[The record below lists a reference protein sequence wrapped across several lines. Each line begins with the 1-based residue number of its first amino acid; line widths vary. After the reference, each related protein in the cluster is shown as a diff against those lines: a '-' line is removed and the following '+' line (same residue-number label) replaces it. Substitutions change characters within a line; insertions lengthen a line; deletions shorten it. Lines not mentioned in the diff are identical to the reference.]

1 VTVTVGVTSAGAV
14 TVTEPVPEAELY
26 VEELEE
32 SGVYLAV
39 RVSVPIE
46 RTPAGTV
53 MVAEPELRFAGE
65 EVKLPLERTME
76 PVGVP
81 LEPETAMVTE
91 SVCAV
96 VMLEAAGVT
105 VTVGVTSAGA
115 VTVTEP
121 VPEAELY
128 VEELEESGVYLAV
141 RVSAPIERTPA
152 GTVTVAEP
160 ELSVVEED
168 V

>member
-1 VTVTVGVTSAGAV
+1 
-14 TVTEPVPEAELY
+14 
-26 VEELEE
+26 
-32 SGVYLAV
+32 
-39 RVSVPIE
+39 
-46 RTPAGTV
+46 
-53 MVAEPELRFAGE
+53 
-65 EVKLPLERTME
+65 
-76 PVGVP
+76 VP

-91 SVCAV
+91 SDCAV

-141 RVSAPIERTPA
+141 RVSAPMERTPA